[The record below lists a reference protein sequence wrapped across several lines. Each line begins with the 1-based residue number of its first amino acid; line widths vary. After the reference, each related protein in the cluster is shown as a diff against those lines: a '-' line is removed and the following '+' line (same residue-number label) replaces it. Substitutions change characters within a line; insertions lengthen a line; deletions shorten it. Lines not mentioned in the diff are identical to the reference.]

1 MTGLIVAAVLQSQIA
16 SLTNADRSAQH
27 IAPVTE
33 SKELDAAAQ
42 KKAEDMLANQ
52 YFAHTS
58 PQGITPWYWLLKSGY
73 IYMYAAENLAM
84 DFYDAQSVEAAWMAS
99 PTHRANI
106 LNSKYKNI
114 GIGIA
119 QGTYQ
124 GKPVVF
130 IAEEFG
136 TKQ

>member
-1 MTGLIVAAVLQSQIA
+1 MIGLLAGALMQTQIVA
-16 SLTNADRSAQH
+16 LTNTDRAAH
-27 IAPVTE
+27 HLPPVTE
-33 SKELDAAAQ
+33 DAALDKAAQ
-42 KKAEDMLANQ
+42 AKAADMLANQ

-58 PQGITPWYWLLKSGY
+58 PQGITPWYWALQSGY

-84 DFYDAQSVEAAWMAS
+84 DFSDAESVETAWMNS

-106 LNSKYKNI
+106 LGGKYKNI

-119 QGTYQ
+119 QGSYQ
-124 GKPVVF
+124 GRPVTF
-130 IAEEFG
+130 IVEEFG